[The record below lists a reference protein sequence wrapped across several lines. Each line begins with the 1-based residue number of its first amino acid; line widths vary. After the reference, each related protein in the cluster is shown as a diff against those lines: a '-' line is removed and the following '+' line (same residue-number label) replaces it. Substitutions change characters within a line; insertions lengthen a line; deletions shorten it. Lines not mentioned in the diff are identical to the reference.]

1 MTTFPDQ
8 GQERT
13 CFDKQFGKR
22 TRAVAAIF
30 MAIARRPEPTGS
42 CTFPVVAQ
50 FPDEDRKLADPLPIA
65 KAMLALE
72 RGTFDSNDPECE
84 PLEQGELEQ
93 LAGLA
98 SELAAALNDDVRRF
112 LQLDAQLSRTR
123 FTDLLFDL
131 PLQLSAAGA
140 VDSALAVARAFA
152 FIAPDALR
160 GDEAL
165 ILARAGRREEALL
178 LVSSNLERATD
189 IPSAEAKAGDVY
201 RALGEADSAEA
212 YYRRSL
218 AESHTS
224 LERSEAL
231 TRLVGLLCEVGRERE
246 ASDLLQQEEERL
258 LAHDSATVVRDAP
271 KVGRND
277 PCPCGSGKKYKKCH
291 GASV

>member
-1 MTTFPDQ
+1 
-8 GQERT
+8 
-13 CFDKQFGKR
+13 
-22 TRAVAAIF
+22 
-30 MAIARRPEPTGS
+30 MASITSS
-42 CTFPVVAQ
+42 CTFSSVAHVS
-50 FPDEDRKLADPLPIA
+50 DEDPNSVLADPFPIA

-84 PLEQGELEQ
+84 PLEPGELEQ

-98 SELAAALNDDVRRF
+98 SELAAALNGDVPRF
-112 LQLDAQLSRTR
+112 LQLDAQLSRTH
-123 FTDLLFDL
+123 FTELLFDL
-131 PLQLSAAGA
+131 PLQLSAARA

-152 FIAPDALR
+152 FIAPDTLR

-178 LVSSNLERATD
+178 LVSSNLDQAKD
-189 IPSAEAKAGDVY
+189 IPTAEAKAGDVY

-224 LERSEAL
+224 LERSEAV

-246 ASDLLQQEEERL
+246 ASELLQQEEERL
-258 LAHDSATVVRDAP
+258 RAHGSATVVRDAP